1 MEDQEMKKLL
11 PKFPIDVICGII
23 FMVILFALMI
33 VVIHEDVTVIDTR
46 VETVDGKIYDCT
58 EANSH
63 NNGMTSIRRPYFIS
77 IPTRSV
83 KIIKEIN

>member
-1 MEDQEMKKLL
+1 MEDQEMKNLL

-23 FMVILFALMI
+23 FVVILFALMI

>member
-1 MEDQEMKKLL
+1 MHDQDINLF
-11 PKFPIDVICGII
+11 PRFPIDVVCGII
-23 FMVILFALMI
+23 FTVILFALMA
-33 VVIHEDVTVIDTR
+33 VIIHKDVTVIDTR

-63 NNGMTSIRRPYFIS
+63 NNGMTNIRRPYFIS
-77 IPTRSV
+77 IPTRSI

>member
-11 PKFPIDVICGII
+11 PKFPIVTVLGVI
-23 FMVILFALMI
+23 FVMTLFALMI
-33 VVIHEDVTVIDTR
+33 IAIRKDMTDIDTR

-63 NNGMTSIRRPYFIS
+63 IYGMTSIRRPYFIL
-77 IPTRSV
+77 IPTRRV